1 MATLMQRTGDG
12 RYRVMKEDPYAA
24 ETDMQ
29 TLLAQHPHLLGAD
42 AFEDEGERRWIL
54 VRREMSVEIEDTDVT
69 SVGSVDHLFVDQEGV
84 PVIVEVKRASNTES
98 RRKIV
103 GQILDYAANAPHHWT
118 ADVLRSAFETAPPGA
133 GEQQRTPR
141 ERLAWLLGTEDPD
154 PDAFWKLVE
163 QNLREGRLRIVFV
176 LDRVPTAL
184 LRIVE
189 FLNKH
194 LDTVETYALEV
205 RRHIGGD
212 GAPPIL
218 EVSRRGVSASDR
230 SQASRTQ
237 HPVLTLD
244 AWEERFHGRHGEDML
259 AAAKTIIDWMSQ
271 RGRVFVTKS
280 GDPSVGLQITG
291 PGIGRYP
298 LFVKANGRLAVAFTY
313 LMQRPEFAD
322 EDMRSATAQ
331 RILEI
336 VDGNG
341 RYGGSTGDVT
351 LELAPLLDEEKRDR
365 FLNEIQRLVDRM
377 ENHGQSAAGSA

>member
-1 MATLMQRTGDG
+1 MATLMRRTGDG

-24 ETDMQ
+24 ETDLQ
-29 TLLAQHPHLLGAD
+29 SLLAEHPQLLGAD

-118 ADVLRSAFETAPPGA
+118 ADVLRSAFETAPATA
-133 GEQQRTPR
+133 GDEQGTQR
-141 ERLAWLLGTEDPD
+141 ESLAWLLATEDPD

-205 RRHIGGD
+205 RRHIVSD
-212 GAPPIL
+212 AEPPIL
-218 EVSRRGVSASDR
+218 EISRRGVSASDR

-237 HPVLTLD
+237 HPVLTLE
-244 AWEERFHGRHGEDML
+244 AWEQRFRGRHGDDKLM
-259 AAAKTIIDWMSQ
+259 AAQAIVEWMS
-271 RGRVFVTKS
+271 RHGRVFVTKS
-280 GDPSVGLQITG
+280 GDPSVGLQ
-291 PGIGRYP
+291 
-298 LFVKANGRLAVAFTY
+298 
-313 LMQRPEFAD
+313 
-322 EDMRSATAQ
+322 

-341 RYGGSTGDVT
+341 RYGGPTGDVT
-351 LELAPLLDEEKRDR
+351 VELAPLLDADKRNR
-365 FLNEIQRLVDRM
+365 FLKEIEGLVDRM
-377 ENHGQSAAGSA
+377 ASHTQSITGLA